1 MFKLVGN
8 AVAKIQTH
16 CPELKYASRTIPSH
30 SFSDERV
37 TNKQKK
43 LMERSLPKQK
53 AIPGVD
59 KILLVSS
66 GKGGVGKSTVAVNMA
81 LGIKELTK
89 KSVGLLDADVFGPSI
104 PKLMGLHGKPDITK
118 ENMMI
123 PHENYGIKCMSMGF
137 LIKEGAPV
145 VWRGLMVMQAVQQLL
160 WKVDWGELDLLV
172 VDLPPGTGDVQLSI
186 VQNVPVSGSVIVT
199 TPQDIALIDVRRG
212 VEMFKKLN
220 VPVFGVVQNM
230 SHFCCPK
237 CGHETSIFGQD
248 SKIKKFATATITEI
262 LGKFLKMMFYSRL
275 TIMFIQG
282 ESPYTKIYA
291 SYQTAEYQLW
301 LQRTVPASNRVL
313 HFLKFH
319 KNLLKNSIFHD
330 KAVLYKS

>member
-1 MFKLVGN
+1 MFKLVGK
-8 AVAKIQTH
+8 AVTKIQIH
-16 CPELKYASRTIPSH
+16 CPVLKYVSRTIPSH

-37 TNKQKK
+37 TNKQKE

-66 GKGGVGKSTVAVNMA
+66 GKGGVGKSTVAVNVA
-81 LGIKELTK
+81 LAIKELTK

-123 PHENYGIKCMSMGF
+123 PHVNYGVKCMSMGF

-172 VDLPPGTGDVQLSI
+172 IDLPPGTGDVQLSI

-230 SHFCCPK
+230 SHFSCPN

-248 SKIKKFATATITEI
+248 SKIKKFTTATNTEI
-262 LGKFLKMMFYSRL
+262 LGRIPLHENICELSDSGKPVVV
-275 TIMFIQG
+275 TT
-282 ESPYTKIYA
+282 ESSSKQQSSPFFEISQKLVKKLNF
-291 SYQTAEYQLW
+291 S
-301 LQRTVPASNRVL
+301 
-313 HFLKFH
+313 
-319 KNLLKNSIFHD
+319 
-330 KAVLYKS
+330 